1 MKALSLFLSAVLL
14 SSLISSLAVST
25 AQAQARMD
33 EAERLSCESTIDGVK
48 VELNLYETTGD
59 KGEPYGTG
67 RYEQKIM
74 GQSIDGD
81 MVVETN
87 GNLRRFTLAV
97 VNEPA
102 KKFAQF
108 EAPRKFHGDIEIR
121 ALNMQNRVWGKFHCV
136 GHN

>member
-1 MKALSLFLSAVLL
+1 MKAFSLLLAAALL
-14 SSLISSLAVST
+14 SSTVASNAF
-25 AQAQARMD
+25 AQARMD
-33 EAERLSCESTIDGVK
+33 EAERLSCEATIDGVK

-67 RYEQKIM
+67 RYEQKVM
-74 GQSIDGD
+74 GQSLEGD

-87 GNLRRFTLAV
+87 GNSRQYTLLV

-108 EAPRKFHGDIEIR
+108 EASRKFHGDIEIR